1 MCYKQIL
8 IGILSHPLTD
18 TTQKEDIIIMY
29 VTVLTYEIGLHNI
42 QILVVKI
49 GILVYNTL
57 QVVPT
62 ILCYVYSYND
72 YMSYYDIYFILVNI

>member
-1 MCYKQIL
+1 
-8 IGILSHPLTD
+8 
-18 TTQKEDIIIMY
+18 MY

-62 ILCYVYSYND
+62 ICV
-72 YMSYYDIYFILVNI
+72 